1 MDFFSRGTE
10 GNIMRRVLAIALA
23 TAAMGLATPAAAAVT
38 LVQQNG
44 PDLATHIHA
53 SSTNSTNDALT
64 VYGSTASGGAS
75 QDVTFTGNSNIHIT
89 GGAGFAAISDAPNDG
104 TLNWT
109 SLIIDPTSVNFTAI
123 EFSIQ
128 LQQAGN
134 VNVYYMLASGGGWQ
148 LSTGS
153 PIGQAAN
160 ANVQYIL
167 SGEVMTAI
175 RIDSTVPIQEIKQNS
190 ITVATTNPVPE
201 PGTWGLMLLGFAG
214 VGMAVRRS
222 RKRSTT
228 LMQVA

>member
-1 MDFFSRGTE
+1 
-10 GNIMRRVLAIALA
+10 MRRVLAIALA
-23 TAAMGLATPAAAAVT
+23 TVAMGMATPAAAVVT

-75 QDVTFTGNSNIHIT
+75 QDVTFTGDTNVHIT
-89 GGAGFAAISDAPNDG
+89 DGAGFAAISDASNDG

-109 SLIIDPTSVNFTAI
+109 SLIIDPTTYDFTAI

-128 LQQAGN
+128 LQAAGN
-134 VNVYYMLASGGGWQ
+134 VSVYYMLASGGGWQ

-153 PIGQAAN
+153 PINQNAN
-160 ANVQYIL
+160 SNVQYII

-175 RIDSTVPIQEIKQNS
+175 AISSTVPIQEIKQNS
-190 ITVATTNPVPE
+190 ITIASERAVPE
-201 PGTWGLMLLGFAG
+201 PATWGLMLLGFAG
-214 VGMAVRRS
+214 VGMALRRS
-222 RKRSTT
+222 RKRGTA
-228 LMQVA
+228 LMQIA

>member
-1 MDFFSRGTE
+1 
-10 GNIMRRVLAIALA
+10 
-23 TAAMGLATPAAAAVT
+23 MGLATPALATAT

-53 SSTNSTNDALT
+53 SITNIANDT
-64 VYGSTASGGAS
+64 QNVYGSTASGGAS
-75 QDVTFTGNSNIHIT
+75 ADVLFTGNTNLHIT
-89 GGAGFAAISDAPNDG
+89 DGAGFASLTDAPNDG

-109 SLIIDPTSVNFTAI
+109 SLVIDPTQNFSAL

-128 LQQAGN
+128 LQQAGQ
-134 VNVYYMLASGGGWQ
+134 VNVYYLLASGGGWQ

-153 PIGQAAN
+153 PISQAAN

-167 SGEVMTAI
+167 SGDVFTAI
-175 RIDSTVPIQEIKQNS
+175 SISSTVPIQEIKQNS
-190 ITVATTNPVPE
+190 ITIATANPVPE

-214 VGMAVRRS
+214 LGMALRRS
-222 RKRSTT
+222 KKRGAA